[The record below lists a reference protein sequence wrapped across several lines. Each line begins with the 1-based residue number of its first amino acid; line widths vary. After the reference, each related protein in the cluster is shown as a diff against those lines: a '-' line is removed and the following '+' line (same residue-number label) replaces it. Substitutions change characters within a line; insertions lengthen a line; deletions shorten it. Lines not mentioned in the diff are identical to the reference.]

1 MIQSKEIILSLMDT
15 NITSTIDFLYKR
27 IESSKTMTEKERI
40 LELFWDES
48 EKIRVRK
55 NLNEMKHLRKLLG
68 AIQDKYCDN

>member
-1 MIQSKEIILSLMDT
+1 MDT

-27 IESSKTMTEKERI
+27 IESSETMTEKERI

-55 NLNEMKHLRKLLG
+55 NLNEMKYLRKLLG

>member
-1 MIQSKEIILSLMDT
+1 MDT

-27 IESSKTMTEKERI
+27 IESSETMTEKERI

-55 NLNEMKHLRKLLG
+55 NLNEMKHLRQLLG
-68 AIQDKYCDN
+68 ALQDKYCDN